1 MAFGKLFQ
9 RGKIFFVMV
18 FVLSLF
24 TFAIISKAQ
33 SNTFL
38 QAQSSQQPTANDN
51 RSQEPQSQT
60 SFTITLPLLVMLLF
74 LLTLFGAMAG
84 ILFNVRSSVITIQ
97 RDNHIL
103 QAKVQGL
110 EETIKGLQISLPLQ
124 SSISKTQSNSATTTQ
139 QENAE
144 DAPASTNEPFI
155 LDQGTPSLN
164 GLSLHNA
171 RAAYRAL
178 IAGNKLIPDPLFLK
192 AEATSSLSDMFG
204 KGEVFLSETEHGAFI
219 LLRATDIDKRGW
231 VFPNPSLYYRG
242 EALRPVFPNL
252 KENEFNHRKQSI
264 DPVAVSQVGK
274 KRWVVG
280 QNP

>member
-1 MAFGKLFQ
+1 MTFKKSFK
-9 RGKIFFVMV
+9 RGRIFFICILL
-18 FVLSLF
+18 LSLF
-24 TFAIISKAQ
+24 SFAAQIKAQ
-33 SNTFL
+33 GNNFL
-38 QAQSSQQPTANDN
+38 PAQSTQGDNTRQQEVQT
-51 RSQEPQSQT
+51 QT

-84 ILFNVRSSVITIQ
+84 VLFNVRSSVATIQ
-97 RDNHIL
+97 RDSHIL
-103 QAKVQGL
+103 QGKVEGL
-110 EETIKGLQISLPLQ
+110 EETIKGLQTFQLTQTPSA
-124 SSISKTQSNSATTTQ
+124 KTQPNNTTTAQ

-144 DAPASTNEPFI
+144 DASPSTNEPFI

-219 LLRATDIDKRGW
+219 LLRATEIDKRGW

-252 KENEFNHRKQSI
+252 KENDFNHRKQSI

-280 QNP
+280 QNA

>member
-1 MAFGKLFQ
+1 MAFGKLFE

-18 FVLSLF
+18 FVLSIF
-24 TFAIISKAQ
+24 TFAVESKAQ
-33 SNTFL
+33 GNNIL
-38 QAQSSQQPTANDN
+38 LAQSNQQPTVNIN
-51 RSQEPQSQT
+51 RPQEPQPQT
-60 SFTITLPLLVMLLF
+60 SFTITLPLLIMLLF

-84 ILFNVRSSVITIQ
+84 IMFNMRSSVVTIQ

-103 QAKVQGL
+103 QAKVQSL
-110 EETIKGLQISLPLQ
+110 EEAIKNLQTFQPTQTHIL
-124 SSISKTQSNSATTTQ
+124 KTQSSGMTTPQ

-144 DAPASTNEPFI
+144 DALQSTNEPFI

-280 QNP
+280 QNV

>member
-1 MAFGKLFQ
+1 MTFGKFVEC
-9 RGKIFFVMV
+9 GKFFFVGM
-18 FVLSLF
+18 FVLSLL
-24 TFAIISKAQ
+24 TFRVESKTQGNSFLLAQ
-33 SNTFL
+33 SN
-38 QAQSSQQPTANDN
+38 QQSTANYN
-51 RSQEPQSQT
+51 HQPESQPQT
-60 SFTITLPLLVMLLF
+60 SFTITLPLLIMLFF

-84 ILFNVRSSVITIQ
+84 ILFNVRSSVATIQ

-103 QAKVQGL
+103 QAKVQNL
-110 EETIKGLQISLPLQ
+110 EDTIKSLQTFQPAQ
-124 SSISKTQSNSATTTQ
+124 TQVAKTQLSNTGATQ

-144 DAPASTNEPFI
+144 DALPLTNEPFI

-219 LLRATDIDKRGW
+219 LLRATEIDKRGW

-252 KENEFNHRKQSI
+252 KENDFNHRKQSI

-280 QNP
+280 QNT